1 MEGSPPFSL
10 KKGNRG
16 GTVTETDALSVSGIT
31 KRFPGTVALDGVDFR
46 ITVGEVHGLVGEN
59 GAGKSTLVN
68 IMNGSLQPDGGR
80 IMVKGRE
87 VRITSPHVAHELGI
101 SMVHQELKLFPNLTV
116 AENVLFG
123 RQAYRGGFLRW
134 GRMQD
139 RAAAIIDRLAVS
151 FGPRSVV
158 GQLGT
163 AQQQQV
169 EIAKALAQN
178 CEVLILDEPT
188 ASLTMDETSVL
199 FSVIRS
205 LAKDGISVV
214 YISHR
219 LEEVFAICDRITVLR
234 DGKKIDTR
242 PVRATTQD
250 EVVRMM
256 IGERKIRAARVEAD
270 VDAAREAVLY
280 VENLS
285 IRGKLTDVS
294 FRLHKGEI
302 LGLAGLVG
310 SGRTELLQALAGAA
324 RMDGGRVSVHGR
336 ALSARSP
343 RDSIQAGIALMP
355 EDRKRQGLILGM
367 SVKHNIAFA
376 SLRRFFRLGFL
387 RAGYEE
393 SVAQS
398 LIGELAIKVDS
409 SSKPVVLLSGGNQQK
424 VVFAKW
430 LFANTDILLLDEP
443 TRGIDVG
450 AKEEVFKIIQRLAAE
465 GKSVIFVSSELEEVI
480 RLSDRVLVL
489 HGKTIVK
496 ELPRG
501 SDISA
506 LLQHA
511 MGVKTA

>member
-1 MEGSPPFSL
+1 VPGS
-10 KKGNRG
+10 
-16 GTVTETDALSVSGIT
+16 EALSVSGIS
-31 KRFPGTVALDGVDFR
+31 KRFPGTVALDSVDFAVA
-46 ITVGEVHGLVGEN
+46 TGEVHGLVGEN

-68 IMNGSLQPDGGR
+68 IINGSLQPDSGR
-80 IMVKGRE
+80 ILVKGRE
-87 VRITSPHVAHELGI
+87 VRISSPHVAHELGI

-123 RQAYRGGFLRW
+123 RQAESRGFVSWNRLHE
-134 GRMQD
+134 
-139 RAAAIIDRLAVS
+139 RAEAIIRRLAVS
-151 FGPRSVV
+151 FGPRALV

-178 CEVLILDEPT
+178 CEILILDEPT
-188 ASLTMDETSVL
+188 ASLTADETGVL

-205 LAKDGISVV
+205 LVRDGMSVI

-219 LEEVFAICDRITVLR
+219 LEEVFTICDRVTVLR
-234 DGKKIDTR
+234 DGRKIDTL
-242 PVRATTQD
+242 PVSETTQD
-250 EVVRMM
+250 RVVRLM
-256 IGERKIRAARVEAD
+256 IGENKSRAEREEPEAGK
-270 VDAAREAVLY
+270 AREVVLS
-280 VENLS
+280 VDNLS
-285 IRGKLTDVS
+285 IKGKLSEVS
-294 FRLHKGEI
+294 FRLHRGEI

-324 RMDGGRVSVHGR
+324 RIDGGRVSVHGR
-336 ALSARSP
+336 ELTARTP
-343 RDSIQAGIALMP
+343 RDSIDSGIALMP
-355 EDRKRQGLILGM
+355 EDRKRQGLVLGM

-376 SLRRFFRLGFL
+376 SLKKFFRFGFL
-387 RAGYEE
+387 KPVYEE
-393 SVAQS
+393 SVARG

-409 SSKPVVLLSGGNQQK
+409 SGKPVVLLSGGNQQK

-450 AKEEVFKIIQRLAAE
+450 AKEEVFKVIQRLAAE
-465 GKSVIFVSSELEEVI
+465 GRSIIFVSSELEEVI

-489 HGKTIVK
+489 HGKRIVK

-501 SDISA
+501 SDISVV
-506 LLQHA
+506 LQHA

>member
-1 MEGSPPFSL
+1 M
-10 KKGNRG
+10 
-16 GTVTETDALSVSGIT
+16 TVAEIDALSVSGIT

-46 ITVGEVHGLVGEN
+46 VAAGEVHGLVGEN

-68 IMNGSLQPDGGR
+68 IMNGSLQPDVGR
-80 IMVKGRE
+80 ITVQGRE
-87 VRITSPHVAHELGI
+87 VRIGSPHAAHSLGI

-123 RQAYRGGFLRW
+123 RQAQGRGLVSW

-139 RAAAIIDRLAVS
+139 RAEAVIRRLAVS
-151 FGPRSVV
+151 FGPRSIV

-169 EIAKALAQN
+169 EIAKALAQD
-178 CEVLILDEPT
+178 CRILILDEPT
-188 ASLTMDETSVL
+188 ASLTSDETSVL

-205 LAKDGISVV
+205 LAKDGIAVV

-219 LEEVFAICDRITVLR
+219 LEEVFTICDRVTVLR
-234 DGKKIDTR
+234 DGRKIDTR
-242 PVRATTQD
+242 LIAEVTQD
-250 EVVRMM
+250 EIVRMM
-256 IGERKIRAARVEAD
+256 IGERKARAERSEAGRAGEPEVVLSVEG
-270 VDAAREAVLY
+270 
-280 VENLS
+280 LS
-285 IRGKLTDVS
+285 VKGKLAGVS
-294 FRLHKGEI
+294 FQLHRGEI
-302 LGLAGLVG
+302 LGLGGLVG

-324 RMDGGRVSVHGR
+324 RIDGGRVSVHGR
-336 ALSARSP
+336 QISPRSP
-343 RDSIQAGIALMP
+343 RDSIAAGIALMP
-355 EDRKRQGLILGM
+355 EDRKRQGLVLGM

-376 SLRRFFRLGFL
+376 ALRRFFRLGFL
-387 RAGYEE
+387 KTGFEE
-393 SVAQS
+393 SVARG
-398 LIGELAIKVDS
+398 LIEELAIKVDS
-409 SSKPVVLLSGGNQQK
+409 SSKQVVLLSGGNQQK

-450 AKEEVFKIIQRLAAE
+450 AKEEVFKVIQRLAAE
-465 GKSVIFVSSELEEVI
+465 GKSIIFVSSELEEVI

-489 HGKTIVK
+489 HGKRIVK

-501 SDISA
+501 SDISE